1 MLDINKIEIWN
12 TVTFGKEVTKIVH
25 RICRCD
31 GGIKSVSFNDGTTLS
46 GNDALWRLAELGR
59 ARLPEVLNSAFMRIS
74 GDYSYYF
81 NTKEYTPETFLRR
94 LKEDVAA
101 LEIAGVKAN
110 EN

>member
-1 MLDINKIEIWN
+1 MLDINKLKVCDL
-12 TVTFGKEVTKIVH
+12 VTFAEQVTKRVSGT
-25 RICRCD
+25 RKYD
-31 GGIKSVSFNDGTTLS
+31 GKMNSVSFDDGTTMS

-81 NTKEYTPETFLRR
+81 NTKEYTPGIFLRR

-101 LEIAGVKAN
+101 LEIAGVKVN